1 MLRRMERSTIHLL
14 HKRGKSQREIARELG
29 RSRATVA
36 RALAEPVDQPPPR
49 RRRAKLT
56 DPYRERIAGWVKEG
70 LTAVRMFELAR
81 DDPERPYAGQLS
93 VFRAAV
99 RRERQAQAQSQA
111 IAEVPV
117 RFEGLPG
124 EYLQVDWGEIRQ
136 FPFTQQA
143 PATRYFLACRLK
155 YSRWSWLRWTADMRQ
170 ETLLRGLIDCFG
182 ALGWVPWVVVF
193 DNMRTVTTGRDA
205 TGQAI
210 WHPALLQLAAEFG
223 FHPEA
228 CAVGAAN
235 QKGSVESL
243 VKWVK

>member
-36 RALAEPVDQPPPR
+36 RALAEPVDRPPPR

-56 DPYRERIAGWVKEG
+56 DPYRERIAGWVTEG

-81 DDPERPYAGQLS
+81 DDPEQPYPGQLS

-99 RRERQAQAQSQA
+99 RRERHAQAQSQA

-124 EYLQVDWGEIRQ
+124 RISAGRLGRDPPV
-136 FPFTQQA
+136 PVH
-143 PATRYFLACRLK
+143 PAGAGD
-155 YSRWSWLRWTADMRQ
+155 A
-170 ETLLRGLIDCFG
+170 LLPGVSAEVQPLDLG
-182 ALGWVPWVVVF
+182 ALH
-193 DNMRTVTTGRDA
+193 DRDA
-205 TGQAI
+205 PGDAV
-210 WHPALLQLAAEFG
+210 PRAGGLLPGAGLG
-223 FHPEA
+223 
-228 CAVGAAN
+228 AVGAGLRQHEDGDDRA
-235 QKGSVESL
+235 
-243 VKWVK
+243 

>member
-14 HKRGKSQREIARELG
+14 HKRGKSLREIARELG

-36 RALAEPVDQPPPR
+36 QALAEPVDRAPRR

-81 DDPERPYAGQLS
+81 EDPERPYRGQLS

-99 RRERQAQAQSQA
+99 RREREAQARSQA

-124 EYLQVDWGEIRQ
+124 EYLQVDWGE
-136 FPFTQQA
+136 
-143 PATRYFLACRLK
+143 
-155 YSRWSWLRWTADMRQ
+155 
-170 ETLLRGLIDCFG
+170 
-182 ALGWVPWVVVF
+182 V
-193 DNMRTVTTGRDA
+193 
-205 TGQAI
+205 GQ
-210 WHPALLQLAAEFG
+210 L
-223 FHPEA
+223 
-228 CAVGAAN
+228 
-235 QKGSVESL
+235 
-243 VKWVK
+243 